1 MSRIV
6 IAITDGATRGREL
19 SPAQPPLAP
28 SYAARCV
35 QEMTFEQS
43 EEPRRV
49 LLVEDDDGDAL
60 IVEDLLIDAWPSL
73 VIDRVRRVHDAEDAI
88 GPQIDCVL
96 LDLGLPDASG
106 LDAVRR
112 VRAIDSEMPV
122 VVLTGDADELRGVRA
137 LAAGAQDYLVK
148 GAINGVGLSRAIRH
162 SVQRKLA
169 ERSQRELAILR
180 VQTAENARI
189 QRGLL
194 PQPIIDDRHIRVSS
208 AYRPGNRRQLLGGDF
223 FDVVQSE
230 PGRLHAVLG
239 DVSGHGPD
247 EAALGVRLRIAW
259 RTLILSQAPADQIFD
274 TLDRVLAQERHA
286 EHIFTTLASLS
297 VDLEAGRADVRLA
310 GHPPPILVSGRHWQ
324 LMGAGSGGPPLGLVD
339 DGAWPA
345 HEVEIGSSWSLLMYS
360 DGIYEGRIPDRSER
374 LGIEGLLELL
384 SAAQGAMLDSPEQLI
399 ERVEELNGGPLDDDV
414 ALMSL
419 TRDAGG

>member
-1 MSRIV
+1 MHDLRF
-6 IAITDGATRGREL
+6 EL
-19 SPAQPPLAP
+19 
-28 SYAARCV
+28 
-35 QEMTFEQS
+35 S

-60 IVEDLLIDAWPSL
+60 IVEHLLIDAWPSL

-88 GPQIDCVL
+88 GPQVDCVL

-112 VRAIDSEMPV
+112 VRAINSEMPV
-122 VVLTGDADELRGVRA
+122 VVLTGDADELKGVRA
-137 LAAGAQDYLVK
+137 LGGRGSGLPRQGRDHRREPVSGDPPLRAAQARR
-148 GAINGVGLSRAIRH
+148 ALSARAGDPAHADGGEH
-162 SVQRKLA
+162 SHP
-169 ERSQRELAILR
+169 
-180 VQTAENARI
+180 ARPV
-189 QRGLL
+189 
-194 PQPIIDDRHIRVSS
+194 PQPIVDDRHIRVSS

-286 EHIFTTLASLS
+286 DHIFTTLASLS

-345 HEVEIGSSWSLLMYS
+345 HEVKIGPSWSLLMYS
-360 DGIYEGRIPDRSER
+360 DGIYEGHVPDRSER

-384 SAAQGAMLDSPEQLI
+384 SAAQGAMLDLPEQLI